1 MAKKRKINP
10 DLSYNVIPDFNTDWM
25 DDPTNQHKRFSG
37 ESVQNFVKGELQ
49 KSYGYSRVA
58 SGYLQYFRSVEDAD
72 AYDQGDTSKLLHQ
85 DSLAGTNVEFRF
97 MKQYEGNVYI
107 NGNNAYMFPL
117 FVRSMDVNT
126 DGSETP
132 HDVNINLAIQVSLN
146 GTTTTTELGMFPA
159 NDDFEVN
166 VTPYVADGASFVF
179 VASNETGDRRTSSRY
194 SVVRA
199 NLGLG
204 VQNNTWWATAY
215 RKGDGTWNVPL
226 TLDVNVPCEL
236 RAKIRKGG
244 VEYVT
249 KTVASSEFS
258 TNYALMMG
266 HPLDFGGV
274 SGVYELHLELV
285 PTDESLVGL
294 ETPELDFNIFCVAAA
309 EANVFFLTNHVAEV
323 LQNYANNK
331 VLEYAVFAGSGNHT
345 ITFEAEVEGTA
356 VTAPTTVAVV
366 NGQVG
371 TYYLN
376 LELERLDNADFT
388 TAITAHIDD
397 GADVLDEDFTTS
409 NSLGYAATPGA
420 TVLVKANGRS
430 NSESGREGL
439 VNIVTGETITPTWGN
454 MTWSSV
460 DGYVLRG
467 LADRSGAIVAQSVL
481 RLLSGET
488 MEIPITPLAMRA
500 SEGRTLEIMFQPR
513 NVRNYDTPIIQCLD
527 AMAPLSAGETDE
539 NSGETDENGGG
550 SFVGLKVT
558 GDRITLLTTNRQN
571 VDTQTVKYDCDEP
584 IHLAIV
590 VNPVYSEAGSAFAA
604 CMVFING
611 QRQRIF
617 AYDRDLNV
625 SSHLFIG
632 SADADVDTFDIRTYD
647 KALTHGEIE
656 TNCVNWQKSL
666 YDKAYMKNLFNIR
679 ENGKVDIN
687 KVRAICNTF
696 IFKSSDGLGR
706 IPALGMSKGDKIHG
720 TLKTYWRDTPAWN
733 IEKEL
738 DEEGQGTTSMEY
750 FRWNWK
756 GEFDEPVAFDGGAH
770 ASITKICGKKNF
782 ASSMQSHKMGEC
794 ETYDWLAR
802 ETGAVERDAAR
813 QAIWQYPFVGFA
825 EDGQGNLTFIGLYT
839 IGPDKGDKN
848 TFGFGSNTVAMEGLD
863 NEPLST
869 NFRVPWNDSTV
880 SPDQK
885 NEKYYVCGEKAW
897 EDSRKN
903 ANGVSSRWK
912 PAYNITYECSQ
923 LIKPWKG
930 ATIGQTS
937 YPATLEGLQNYG
949 AAIGDI
955 DTSTEEGMRQYQ
967 EAIKFEYWLSGT
979 YELYY
984 FNPATSGYMQ
994 SYTTA
999 AIDLATQLCG
1009 KEYQVG
1015 TQEEGGVTVPVY
1027 LTTALLTAATDDDAR
1042 NVLFK
1047 KARVNKFRKEASA
1060 HWDIINSI
1068 YHLAKVE
1075 FDGATDNKTKNTYPY
1090 LLDYTDG
1097 SLRWR
1102 WRQDDMDTVGPIEN
1116 QGKDKKPYCVEFED
1130 DYSDYGQAVRDV
1142 WNGRTNQFWHLLKE
1156 AFAEEYA
1163 DFMRTRFIPAMHYG
1177 SGTDV
1182 MARIKA
1188 FFSHFYYDRA
1198 QEYFGAALYNADGIY
1213 SYDQA
1218 YLYEGSYAHKGIAL
1232 EQALGDHYSAEKQWF
1247 RMRTIYMMSK
1257 YCADL
1262 FSGGNQTDVFTNRPA
1277 AGTNQYT
1284 ITPAIYM
1291 YPVVQNGEQAI
1302 QGPRIWPGSNVTSW
1316 TTDPITTAGDQAFRI
1331 NGMSYLRDI
1340 GNLYANTLDGP
1351 VSVNGSM
1358 LQTLL
1363 LGNHEDAQAVK
1374 STITAVEIGNAT
1386 SLRVL
1391 DLGNLTTLAGSPDLS
1406 SCVNLRT
1413 LYANGSSVAMVTL
1426 SDGGPLQTL
1435 VLGGSITSLQL
1446 LGKQMLETLTIG
1458 STDRITQVEMQNC
1471 NAYTVSRVMSILA
1484 GIPVSRLTSVKLAF
1498 GTLASP
1504 SVVNN
1509 TDIATLIAIG
1519 AADIDVKQFSG
1530 YITKS
1535 SGSISGST
1543 YAALEAMNITY
1554 VGDVD
1559 PEVVVGSDDVVITA
1573 GECTVFSGE
1582 SATFKAQVSPPSAG
1596 TARFRLY
1603 NGNTP
1608 ITEDGQGKATYN
1620 GVTLDCATGAMTT
1633 TVTATRFA
1641 VGVTAFVG
1649 SGASEVEST
1658 KVTVNVDKTV
1668 VIGGITISGTKS
1680 YSATG
1685 DNTLL
1690 LTPTNSDYTVGPST
1704 IEIALTQ
1711 GESDASSD
1719 EFLRVTQTS
1728 LAGMELKAAVLGI
1741 PSSTREYGLTV
1752 RVTDVKGN
1760 VYTDSATLTVQSIPV
1775 TGFDI
1780 SGADT
1785 IREAGSEAYTIGN
1798 LQPSGYNRGIASVQ
1812 VTANSALVSVSNV
1825 TTGGFT
1831 LSVAEMPAET
1841 TDVTVTVTATLTG
1854 GGNVTKTKTVQLKV
1868 GGGGGGD
1875 VIVIDESV
1883 ADPATRVS
1891 GDVNGTT
1898 IQAIRDGSHRYLGKY
1913 VDDGNGGGKMLL
1925 CQLSDTDS
1933 TKFYDGTTAA
1943 SLDGSMGDVWMKHP
1957 DVYIKATK
1965 EGDEV
1970 SLDISTSDNG
1980 GRLFPENDL
1989 IGVYE
1994 ANYANSKLR
2003 SISGVQSTGNVSQAN
2018 FHSYAAAR
2026 GAGFSLVKPQHQNL
2040 MAVLFYAMY
2049 GHTNCQAI
2057 CGAGTNANNKATGQT
2072 NSLGMTDTTTANGNS
2087 MSINFWGLENW
2098 WGNKYEWMDGV
2109 VINNGVWTI
2118 TEDDGTTRTITA
2130 PTNSAWVYAKK
2141 FIWGDGIDV
2150 VPLASETG
2158 GSDSQG
2164 YCDGYYGTTD
2174 SSRVA
2179 QRSAYN
2185 AYTYGGVAYV
2195 DASYDSSYA
2204 YASYGS
2210 RLAFHGQIE
2219 VTTDVQ
2225 AFIAATQKS

>member
-72 AYDQGDTSKLLHQ
+72 AYDQGDTTKLLHQ

-204 VQNNTWWATAY
+204 VQNSTWWATAY

-439 VNIVTGETITPTWGN
+439 VNIVTGGTITPIWSN

-460 DGYVLRG
+460 DGWLRR
-467 LADRSGAIVAQSVL
+467 LMTDRAGASVEVGVM
-481 RLLSGET
+481 RTLSGESV
-488 MEIPITPLAMRA
+488 EIPITPLAMRA
-500 SEGRTLEIMFQPR
+500 SEGRTLEIMIQPR

-527 AMAPLSAGETDE
+527 AVTIGEGAEAVT
-539 NSGETDENGGG
+539 

-590 VNPVYSEAGSAFAA
+590 VNPAYSEAGRQFSA

-617 AYDRDLNV
+617 AYDKDLNV
-625 SSHLFIG
+625 SGSLLIG
-632 SADADVDTFDIRTYD
+632 CADADVDTFDIRTYD

-687 KVRAICNTF
+687 KVRALCNVF
-696 IFKSSDGLGR
+696 VFKSDDGQGR
-706 IPALGMSKGDKIHG
+706 IPTLGMSKDDKIHG
-720 TLKTYWRDTPAWN
+720 VLKTFWRDTPAWN
-733 IEKEL
+733 DEKEL
-738 DEEGQGTTSMEY
+738 DLQGQGTTSMEY

-756 GEFDEPVAFDGGAH
+756 GSLDTAWAFDGGTH
-770 ASITKICGKKNF
+770 TPIKKICAKKNF
-782 ASSMQSHKMGEC
+782 ASSMQSHKMGGC
-794 ETYDWLAR
+794 EAYDYLAR
-802 ETGAVERDAAR
+802 MTGAVEQNAAR
-813 QAIWQYPFVGFA
+813 QAIWQYPFVGFV
-825 EDGQGNLTFIGLYT
+825 EKIVNGQSVYEFIGLYT
-839 IGPDKGDKN
+839 IGPDKGDKD
-848 TFGFGSNTVAMEGLD
+848 TFGFSSKTVAMEGLD

-880 SPDQK
+880 APDQK

-897 EDSRKN
+897 EDSMKN
-903 ANGVSSRWK
+903 AAGVASRWK
-912 PAYNITYECSQ
+912 PAYNLVYECSQ

-930 ATIGQTS
+930 AIIGQTS

-1027 LTTALLTAATDDDAR
+1027 LTTSLLAAATDDDAR

-1047 KARVNKFRKEASA
+1047 KARLSKFRKEAGD
-1060 HWDIINSI
+1060 HWDLTNAFF
-1068 YHLAKVE
+1068 HLAWVE
-1075 FDGATDNKTKNTYPY
+1075 FNAATDNLAKNTYPY
-1090 LLDYTDG
+1090 LMDAD
-1097 SLRWR
+1097 SQSSRVR
-1102 WRQDDMDTVGPIEN
+1102 WRQDDVDTVGPIEN
-1116 QGKDKKPYCVEFED
+1116 QGKDKKPYCVELED

-1142 WNGRTNQFWHLLKE
+1142 WNGRTSQMWFTLRD
-1156 AFAEEYA
+1156 AFPTEYA
-1163 DFMRTRFIPAMHYG
+1163 NFVRTQFIPAMHYG

-1182 MARIKA
+1182 MTRIKA

-1426 SDGGPLQTL
+1426 SDGGPLTTL
-1435 VLGGSITSLQL
+1435 VLGSNITSLQL

-1519 AADIDVKQFSG
+1519 AAEIDVKQLSG

-1668 VIGGITISGTKS
+1668 IIGGITISGTKS

-1690 LTPTNSDYTVGPST
+1690 LTPTNSDYTVGPAT

-1711 GESDASSD
+1711 GGSDASSD

-1728 LAGMELKAAVLGI
+1728 LAGMELKTAVLGI
-1741 PSSTREYGLTV
+1741 PSSTREYALTV

-1760 VYTDSATLTVQSIPV
+1760 VYTDSATLTVQSIPISSFELSGDASISD
-1775 TGFDI
+1775 TGNYAYAI
-1780 SGADT
+1780 
-1785 IREAGSEAYTIGN
+1785 GSILPAN
-1798 LQPSGYNRGIASVQ
+1798 YNRGIASL
-1812 VTANSALVSVSNV
+1812 SASVSSPTSGAASVSVNG
-1825 TTGGFT
+1825 TTGVT
-1831 LSVAEMPAET
+1831 LAVSEMPSATET
-1841 TDVTVTVTATLTG
+1841 ITLTVIATLVG
-1854 GGNVTKTKTVQLKV
+1854 GGNVQATKSVELRI
-1868 GGGGGGD
+1868 GGGG
-1875 VIVIDESV
+1875 
-1883 ADPATRVS
+1883 AD
-1891 GDVNGTT
+1891 
-1898 IQAIRDGSHRYLGKY
+1898 Y
-1913 VDDGNGGGKMLL
+1913 VDLGLPSGLKWATMNLGANAPEEAGLYFSWGNVEGHAAGSGYNFNSSTYNSTPGGGISG
-1925 CQLSDTDS
+1925 LSQHDSFGQAYDAAHAILGGSWRMPTDAEFKELYDNTDS
-1933 TKFYDGTTAA
+1933 EWTTLNGVAGRKFMKKSDHSVFIFFPAAGFYDGTTLKY
-1943 SLDGSMGDVWMKHP
+1943 SGS
-1957 DVYIKATK
+1957 
-1965 EGDEV
+1965 
-1970 SLDISTSDNG
+1970 
-1980 GRLFPENDL
+1980 
-1989 IGVYE
+1989 
-1994 ANYANSKLR
+1994 
-2003 SISGVQSTGNVSQAN
+2003 
-2018 FHSYAAAR
+2018 
-2026 GAGFSLVKPQHQNL
+2026 
-2040 MAVLFYAMY
+2040 
-2049 GHTNCQAI
+2049 
-2057 CGAGTNANNKATGQT
+2057 
-2072 NSLGMTDTTTANGNS
+2072 
-2087 MSINFWGLENW
+2087 
-2098 WGNKYEWMDGV
+2098 
-2109 VINNGVWTI
+2109 
-2118 TEDDGTTRTITA
+2118 
-2130 PTNSAWVYAKK
+2130 
-2141 FIWGDGIDV
+2141 
-2150 VPLASETG
+2150 
-2158 GSDSQG
+2158 
-2164 YCDGYYGTTD
+2164 DGYYW
-2174 SSRVA
+2174 SS
-2179 QRSAYN
+2179 SWSSSF
-2185 AYTYGGVAYV
+2185 YGYGLYFISGYV
-2195 DASYDSSYA
+2195 DPQYYNDRYFGFSVRA
-2204 YASYGS
+2204 
-2210 RLAFHGQIE
+2210 
-2219 VTTDVQ
+2219 VQ
-2225 AFIAATQKS
+2225 

>member
-1 MAKKRKINP
+1 MVKKRKINP

-117 FVRSMDVNT
+117 FVRSMDVNA

-132 HDVNINLAIQVSLN
+132 HDVNINMAIQVSLN

-226 TLDVNVPCEL
+226 VLDVNVPCEL

-345 ITFEAEVEGTA
+345 ITFEAEVEGSA

-366 NGQVG
+366 NGQVDI
-371 TYYLN
+371 YYLN
-376 LELERLDNADFT
+376 MELERLDNADFT
-388 TAITAHIDD
+388 THITAHIDD

-430 NSESGREGL
+430 NSEAGRENL
-439 VNIVTGETITPTWGN
+439 VNIVTGQNITPTWGN

-460 DGYVLRG
+460 DGWLRR
-467 LADRSGAIVAQSVL
+467 LMTDRAGANVEVGVM
-481 RLLSGET
+481 RMLSGESV
-488 MEIPITPLAMRA
+488 EIPITPLAMR
-500 SEGRTLEIMFQPR
+500 STEGRTLEIMVQPR

-527 AMAPLSAGETDE
+527 ELTIGEGAEAVT
-539 NSGETDENGGG
+539 

-558 GDRITLLTTNRQN
+558 SDRITLLTTNRQN
-571 VDTQTVKYDCDEP
+571 IDTQTVKYDCDEP

-590 VNPVYSEAGSAFAA
+590 VNPAYNEAGRQFNA

-617 AYDRDLNV
+617 AYDRDINV

-632 SADADVDTFDIRTYD
+632 CADADVDWFDIRTYD

-656 TNCVNWQKSL
+656 TNAVNWQKSL
-666 YDKAYMKNLFNIR
+666 HDKAYLKNLFNIR
-679 ENGKVDIN
+679 ENGKVDFN

-696 IFKSSDGLGR
+696 VFKSSDGLGR

-756 GEFDEPVAFDGGAH
+756 GEFDEPVAFDGGTH

-802 ETGAVERDAAR
+802 ETGAVEREAAR

-897 EDSRKN
+897 EDSCKN

-912 PAYNITYECSQ
+912 PAYNIAYECSQ

-930 ATIGQTS
+930 ATIDQTV

-984 FNPATSGYMQ
+984 FNPATKGYMQ
-994 SYTTA
+994 SYTTE

-1015 TQEEGGVTVPVY
+1015 TKEEGGVTVPVY

-1047 KARVNKFRKEASA
+1047 KARLSKFRKEASA
-1060 HWDIINSI
+1060 HWDITNSI
-1068 YHLAKVE
+1068 CHLAKVE
-1075 FDGATDNKTKNTYPY
+1075 FDAATDNKTKNTYPY

-1142 WNGRTNQFWHLLKE
+1142 WNGRTNQFWHVLKE

-1182 MARIKA
+1182 MTRIKA

-1363 LGNHEDAQAVK
+1363 LGNHENAQAVK

-1391 DLGNLTTLAGSPDLS
+1391 DLGNLSTLAGSPDLS

-1426 SDGGPLQTL
+1426 SDGGPLTTL
-1435 VLGGSITSLQL
+1435 VLGSNITSLQL

-1519 AADIDVKQFSG
+1519 AAEIDVKQFSG

-1690 LTPTNSDYTVGPST
+1690 LTPTNADYTVGPAT

-1711 GESDASSD
+1711 EGSDASSD

-1741 PSSTREYGLTV
+1741 PSSTREYALTV

-1812 VTANSALVSVSNV
+1812 VTVNSALVSVSNV

-1868 GGGGGGD
+1868 GGGGGGGET
-1875 VIVIDESV
+1875 VMTINQGIT
-1883 ADPATRVS
+1883 DPATMI
-1891 GDVNGTT
+1891 T
-1898 IQAIRDGSHRYLGKY
+1898 RDAKATDFATWLRENTHRYLGKKTAK
-1913 VDDGNGGGKMLL
+1913 GQMTI
-1925 CQLSDTDS
+1925 CQLKDDDS
-1933 TKFYDGTTAA
+1933 TKYADGSAATLDGTE
-1943 SLDGSMGDVWMKHP
+1943 GDVFLRLPEFYYKCTSSETDKWTIALAWGSKP
-1957 DVYIKATK
+1957 DNTYKTWN
-1965 EGDEV
+1965 D
-1970 SLDISTSDNG
+1970 
-1980 GRLFPENDL
+1980 GRLL
-1989 IGVYE
+1989 GAYE
-1994 ANYANSKLR
+1994 AYMTNNKLYSR
-2003 SISGVQSTGNVSQAN
+2003 SGVQSTGNVLQAN
-2018 FHSYAAAR
+2018 FKTYARAR
-2026 GAGFSLVKPQHQNL
+2026 GTGYSLVTWEWHCI
-2040 MAVLFYAMY
+2040 MAVLYYALY
-2049 GHTNCQAI
+2049 GHTNCQNQI
-2057 CGAGTNANNKATGQT
+2057 GKGTSSSEKATGQT
-2072 NSLGMTDTTTANGNS
+2072 NSLGMEDTVAGGNGET
-2087 MSINFWGLENW
+2087 MSINFLGAENW
-2098 WGNKYEWMDGV
+2098 WGNKYEFIDNADV
-2109 VINNGVWTI
+2109 QDHVWTI
-2118 TEDDGTTRTITA
+2118 TDIENGNTTRVAGTGASSNNWI
-2130 PTNSAWVYAKK
+2130 SKMIFGE
-2141 FIWGDGIDV
+2141 FIDLISISTTVSG
-2150 VPLASETG
+2150 SESTG
-2158 GSDSQG
+2158 F
-2164 YCDGYYGTTD
+2164 CDYYYQNTDYRLVLRSCYYGD
-2174 SSRVA
+2174 WR
-2179 QRSAYN
+2179 
-2185 AYTYGGVAYV
+2185 GGVAFV
-2195 DASYDSSYA
+2195 NANISSSTKETYI
-2204 YASYGS
+2204 GS
-2210 RLAFHGQIE
+2210 RLAFSGVIVETSDVATFKAIQ
-2219 VTTDVQ
+2219 VTN
-2225 AFIAATQKS
+2225 

>member
-117 FVRSMDVNT
+117 FVRSMDVNA

-226 TLDVNVPCEL
+226 VLDVNVPCEL

-249 KTVASSEFS
+249 KTVANSEFS

-439 VNIVTGETITPTWGN
+439 VNIVTGGTITPIWSN

-460 DGYVLRG
+460 DGWLRR
-467 LADRSGAIVAQSVL
+467 LMTDRAGASVEVGVM
-481 RLLSGET
+481 RTLSGESV
-488 MEIPITPLAMRA
+488 EIPITPLAMRA
-500 SEGRTLEIMFQPR
+500 SEGRTLEIMIQPR

-527 AMAPLSAGETDE
+527 TVTIGEGAEAVT
-539 NSGETDENGGG
+539 

-590 VNPVYSEAGSAFAA
+590 VNPAYNEAGRQFNA

-617 AYDRDLNV
+617 AYDRDINV

-632 SADADVDTFDIRTYD
+632 CADADVDWFDIRTYD

-656 TNCVNWQKSL
+656 TNAVNWQKSL

-687 KVRAICNTF
+687 KVRALCNVF
-696 IFKSSDGLGR
+696 VFKSDDGQGR

-720 TLKTYWRDTPAWN
+720 ILKTYWRDTPAWN
-733 IEKEL
+733 IEVEI

-756 GEFDEPVAFDGGAH
+756 GEFAVLVAFDGGTH
-770 ASITKICGKKNF
+770 TSIKKICGKKNF
-782 ASSMQSHKMGEC
+782 ASSMQSHKMGGC
-794 ETYDWLAR
+794 EAYDYLAR
-802 ETGAVERDAAR
+802 MTGAVEQNAAR
-813 QAIWQYPFVGFA
+813 QAIWQYPFVGFV
-825 EDGQGNLTFIGLYT
+825 EKIVNGQSVYEFIGLYT
-839 IGPDKGDKN
+839 IGPDKGDKD
-848 TFGFGSNTVAMEGLD
+848 TFGFSSKTVAMEGLD

-880 SPDQK
+880 APDQK

-897 EDSRKN
+897 EDSMKN
-903 ANGVSSRWK
+903 AAGVASRWK
-912 PAYNITYECSQ
+912 PAYNLVYECSQ

-979 YELYY
+979 YALYY

-1047 KARVNKFRKEASA
+1047 KARLSKFRKEAGA
-1060 HWDIINSI
+1060 HWDLTNAFF
-1068 YHLAKVE
+1068 HLAWVE
-1075 FDGATDNKTKNTYPY
+1075 FNAATDNLAKNTYPY
-1090 LLDYTDG
+1090 LMDADSQSSRL
-1097 SLRWR
+1097 R
-1102 WRQDDMDTVGPIEN
+1102 WRQDDVDTVGPIDN
-1116 QGKDKKPYCVEFED
+1116 QGKDKKPYCVELED
-1130 DYSDYGQAVRDV
+1130 DYSSYGQAQRDV
-1142 WNGRTNQFWHLLKE
+1142 WNGRTSQMWFTLRD
-1156 AFAEEYA
+1156 AFPTEYA
-1163 DFMRTRFIPAMHYG
+1163 NFVRTQFIPAMHYG

-1182 MARIKA
+1182 MTRIKA
-1188 FFSHFYYDRA
+1188 FFRHFYYDRA

-1247 RMRTIYMMSK
+1247 RTRTIYMMSK

-1426 SDGGPLQTL
+1426 SDGGPLTTL
-1435 VLGGSITSLQL
+1435 VLGSNITSLQL

-1519 AADIDVKQFSG
+1519 AAEIDVKQFSG

-1554 VGDVD
+1554 VGDIT
-1559 PEVVVGSDDVVITA
+1559 PEVYISSQDVVITGNA
-1573 GECTVFSGE
+1573 CTVYSGDG
-1582 SATFKAQVSPPSAG
+1582 ATFMATAVPSTIG
-1596 TARFRLY
+1596 TPRFRLY
-1603 NGNTP
+1603 NGD
-1608 ITEDGQGKATYN
+1608 TEIEEVGGVATYN
-1620 GVTLDCATGAMTT
+1620 GVTLNCDTGVMTT
-1633 TVTATRFA
+1633 TA
-1641 VGVTAFVG
+1641 VNTAFTVKVSAYVG
-1649 SGASEVEST
+1649 LVESQ
-1658 KVTVNVDKTV
+1658 KVTVTVDKTV
-1668 VIGGITISGTKS
+1668 VMGGFTVSGTKS
-1680 YSATG
+1680 YTATG
-1685 DNTLL
+1685 NNTLQIV
-1690 LTPTNSDYTVGPST
+1690 PTNADYTV
-1704 IEIALTQ
+1704 AV
-1711 GESDASSD
+1711 ESIVVDVTYGGDSAATD
-1719 EFLRVTQTS
+1719 EYLRVTVDSVADLQ
-1728 LAGMELKAAVLGI
+1728 LKAAVLGI
-1741 PSSTREYGLTV
+1741 PTANREYAVEITI
-1752 RVTDVKGN
+1752 TDVKGN
-1760 VYTDSATLTVQSIPV
+1760 VYTKSETLTVQSIPISSFELSGDASITA
-1775 TGFDI
+1775 TGDYTYSI
-1780 SGADT
+1780 SSILPA
-1785 IREAGSEAYTIGN
+1785 N
-1798 LQPSGYNRGIASVQ
+1798 YNRGIASLAAQ
-1812 VTANSALVSVSNV
+1812 VSAPTSGAASVSVNGTSGV
-1825 TTGGFT
+1825 T
-1831 LSVAEMPAET
+1831 LAVSEMPIATES
-1841 TDVTVTVTATLTG
+1841 VTLTVTATLVG
-1854 GGNVTKTKTVQLKV
+1854 GGNVVSTKSIELKV

-1875 VIVIDESV
+1875 FVDLGLPSGVLWAKGNIVKNGSTYSVGGETDYGCYFSWGNVEGHNEGEGYKFDQTTYDRTPGNQVSADIASNDSTHDAALATLGGSCRMPTKTEFQELYDNTDTEWTTID
-1883 ADPATRVS
+1883 
-1891 GDVNGTT
+1891 GVNG
-1898 IQAIRDGSHRYLGKY
+1898 RKFM
-1913 VDDGNGGGKMLL
+1913 KK
-1925 CQLSDTDS
+1925 SDHS
-1933 TKFYDGTTAA
+1933 
-1943 SLDGSMGDVWMKHP
+1943 
-1957 DVYIKATK
+1957 VYIFFPAAGSYNGTSLNDRGYI
-1965 EGDEV
+1965 GDYWSASFYNS
-1970 SLDISTSDNG
+1970 SLAHNLYFYSS
-1980 GRLFPENDL
+1980 L
-1989 IGVYE
+1989 VYTQ
-1994 ANYANSKLR
+1994 
-2003 SISGVQSTGNVSQAN
+2003 SGNHR
-2018 FHSYAAAR
+2018 FY
-2026 GAGFSLVKPQHQNL
+2026 GFSVR
-2040 MAVLFYAMY
+2040 AV
-2049 GHTNCQAI
+2049 Q
-2057 CGAGTNANNKATGQT
+2057 
-2072 NSLGMTDTTTANGNS
+2072 
-2087 MSINFWGLENW
+2087 
-2098 WGNKYEWMDGV
+2098 
-2109 VINNGVWTI
+2109 
-2118 TEDDGTTRTITA
+2118 
-2130 PTNSAWVYAKK
+2130 
-2141 FIWGDGIDV
+2141 
-2150 VPLASETG
+2150 
-2158 GSDSQG
+2158 
-2164 YCDGYYGTTD
+2164 
-2174 SSRVA
+2174 
-2179 QRSAYN
+2179 
-2185 AYTYGGVAYV
+2185 
-2195 DASYDSSYA
+2195 
-2204 YASYGS
+2204 
-2210 RLAFHGQIE
+2210 
-2219 VTTDVQ
+2219 
-2225 AFIAATQKS
+2225 

>member
-1 MAKKRKINP
+1 
-10 DLSYNVIPDFNTDWM
+10 
-25 DDPTNQHKRFSG
+25 
-37 ESVQNFVKGELQ
+37 
-49 KSYGYSRVA
+49 
-58 SGYLQYFRSVEDAD
+58 
-72 AYDQGDTSKLLHQ
+72 
-85 DSLAGTNVEFRF
+85 
-97 MKQYEGNVYI
+97 
-107 NGNNAYMFPL
+107 
-117 FVRSMDVNT
+117 
-126 DGSETP
+126 
-132 HDVNINLAIQVSLN
+132 
-146 GTTTTTELGMFPA
+146 
-159 NDDFEVN
+159 
-166 VTPYVADGASFVF
+166 
-179 VASNETGDRRTSSRY
+179 
-194 SVVRA
+194 
-199 NLGLG
+199 
-204 VQNNTWWATAY
+204 
-215 RKGDGTWNVPL
+215 
-226 TLDVNVPCEL
+226 
-236 RAKIRKGG
+236 
-244 VEYVT
+244 
-249 KTVASSEFS
+249 
-258 TNYALMMG
+258 
-266 HPLDFGGV
+266 
-274 SGVYELHLELV
+274 
-285 PTDESLVGL
+285 
-294 ETPELDFNIFCVAAA
+294 
-309 EANVFFLTNHVAEV
+309 
-323 LQNYANNK
+323 
-331 VLEYAVFAGSGNHT
+331 
-345 ITFEAEVEGTA
+345 
-356 VTAPTTVAVV
+356 
-366 NGQVG
+366 
-371 TYYLN
+371 
-376 LELERLDNADFT
+376 
-388 TAITAHIDD
+388 
-397 GADVLDEDFTTS
+397 
-409 NSLGYAATPGA
+409 
-420 TVLVKANGRS
+420 
-430 NSESGREGL
+430 
-439 VNIVTGETITPTWGN
+439 
-454 MTWSSV
+454 
-460 DGYVLRG
+460 
-467 LADRSGAIVAQSVL
+467 
-481 RLLSGET
+481 
-488 MEIPITPLAMRA
+488 
-500 SEGRTLEIMFQPR
+500 
-513 NVRNYDTPIIQCLD
+513 
-527 AMAPLSAGETDE
+527 
-539 NSGETDENGGG
+539 
-550 SFVGLKVT
+550 
-558 GDRITLLTTNRQN
+558 
-571 VDTQTVKYDCDEP
+571 
-584 IHLAIV
+584 
-590 VNPVYSEAGSAFAA
+590 
-604 CMVFING
+604 
-611 QRQRIF
+611 
-617 AYDRDLNV
+617 
-625 SSHLFIG
+625 
-632 SADADVDTFDIRTYD
+632 
-647 KALTHGEIE
+647 
-656 TNCVNWQKSL
+656 
-666 YDKAYMKNLFNIR
+666 
-679 ENGKVDIN
+679 
-687 KVRAICNTF
+687 
-696 IFKSSDGLGR
+696 
-706 IPALGMSKGDKIHG
+706 
-720 TLKTYWRDTPAWN
+720 
-733 IEKEL
+733 
-738 DEEGQGTTSMEY
+738 
-750 FRWNWK
+750 
-756 GEFDEPVAFDGGAH
+756 
-770 ASITKICGKKNF
+770 
-782 ASSMQSHKMGEC
+782 MQSHKMGGC
-794 ETYDWLAR
+794 EAYDYLAR
-802 ETGAVERDAAR
+802 MTGAVEQNAAR
-813 QAIWQYPFVGFA
+813 QAIWQYPFVGFV
-825 EDGQGNLTFIGLYT
+825 EKIVNGQSVYEFIGLYT
-839 IGPDKGDKN
+839 IGPDKGDKD
-848 TFGFGSNTVAMEGLD
+848 TFGFSSKTVAMEGLD

-869 NFRVPWNDSTV
+869 NFRMPWNDSTV
-880 SPDQK
+880 QPDQK
-885 NEKYYVCGEKAW
+885 NEKYYVGGEKAW
-897 EDSRKN
+897 EDSMKN
-903 ANGVSSRWK
+903 AAGVASRWK
-912 PAYNITYECSQ
+912 PAYNLVYECSQ

-1027 LTTALLTAATDDDAR
+1027 LTTALLTAATDDDER

-1047 KARVNKFRKEASA
+1047 KARLSKFRKEAGA
-1060 HWDIINSI
+1060 HWDLTNAFF
-1068 YHLAKVE
+1068 HLAWVE
-1075 FDGATDNKTKNTYPY
+1075 FNAATDNLAKNTYPY
-1090 LLDYTDG
+1090 LMDAD
-1097 SLRWR
+1097 SQSSRVR
-1102 WRQDDMDTVGPIEN
+1102 WRQDDVDTVGPIEN
-1116 QGKDKKPYCVEFED
+1116 QGKDKKPYCVELED

-1142 WNGRTNQFWHLLKE
+1142 WNGRTSQMWFTLRD
-1156 AFAEEYA
+1156 AYPTEYA
-1163 DFMRTRFIPAMHYG
+1163 NFVRTQFIPAMHYG

-1188 FFSHFYYDRA
+1188 FFNHFYYDRA

-1363 LGNHEDAQAVK
+1363 LGNHENAQAVK

-1391 DLGNLTTLAGSPDLS
+1391 DLGNLATLAGSPDLS

-1426 SDGGPLQTL
+1426 SDGGPLTTL
-1435 VLGGSITSLQL
+1435 VLGSNITSLQL

-1519 AADIDVKQFSG
+1519 AAEIDVKQFSG

-1690 LTPTNSDYTVGPST
+1690 LTPTNSDYTVGPAT

-1711 GESDASSD
+1711 GGSDASSD

-1741 PSSTREYGLTV
+1741 PSSTREYALTV

-1760 VYTDSATLTVQSIPV
+1760 VYTDFATLTVQSIPV

-1780 SGADT
+1780 SGAYT

-1841 TDVTVTVTATLTG
+1841 TDVTVTVTATLVG
-1854 GGNVTKTKTVQLKV
+1854 GGNVTKTNTVQLKV
-1868 GGGGGGD
+1868 GGGGGGGETVMTINQGITD
-1875 VIVIDESV
+1875 
-1883 ADPATRVS
+1883 AATMI
-1891 GDVNGTT
+1891 T
-1898 IQAIRDGSHRYLGKY
+1898 RDANATDFATWLRENTHRYLGKKSA
-1913 VDDGNGGGKMLL
+1913 DGQMTI
-1925 CQLSDTDS
+1925 CQLKDDDS
-1933 TKFYDGTTAA
+1933 TKYADGSAAALDGTE
-1943 SLDGSMGDVWMKHP
+1943 GDVFVRLPEFYYKCTSSETDKWTIALAWGSKP
-1957 DVYIKATK
+1957 DNTYKTW
-1965 EGDEV
+1965 
-1970 SLDISTSDNG
+1970 NN
-1980 GRLFPENDL
+1980 GRLL
-1989 IGVYE
+1989 GAYE
-1994 ANYANSKLR
+1994 AYMTNNKLYSR
-2003 SISGVQSTGNVSQAN
+2003 SGVQSAN
-2018 FHSYAAAR
+2018 NINRNNFKTYARAR
-2026 GAGFSLVKPQHQNL
+2026 GTGYSLVTWEWHCI
-2040 MAVLFYAMY
+2040 MAVLYYALY
-2049 GHTNCQAI
+2049 GHTNCQNQI
-2057 CGAGTNANNKATGQT
+2057 GKGTSSYEKATGQT
-2072 NSLGMTDTTTANGNS
+2072 NSLGMEDTVANGNGET
-2087 MSINFWGLENW
+2087 MSINFLGAENW
-2098 WGNKYEWMDGV
+2098 WGNKYEFIDNADV
-2109 VINNGVWTI
+2109 QDYVWTI
-2118 TEDDGTTRTITA
+2118 TDIENGNTTRNAGTA
-2130 PTNSAWVYAKK
+2130 SNTSSQWISKMIFGEFIDLIPTAVA
-2141 FIWGDGIDV
+2141 G
-2150 VPLASETG
+2150 SETTG
-2158 GSDSQG
+2158 FCDKY
-2164 YCDGYYGTTD
+2164 YCSSG
-2174 SSRVA
+2174 SRVVL
-2179 QRSAYN
+2179 RSYN
-2185 AYTYGGVAYV
+2185 NANANGGVAYV
-2195 DASYDSSYA
+2195 NANNDSSNTNTN
-2204 YASYGS
+2204 YGS
-2210 RLAFHGQIE
+2210 RLANRKLKTQSQSMIK
-2219 VTTDVQ
+2219 
-2225 AFIAATQKS
+2225 IAGTKVGTCTVNLSAACRASLHHLQY

>member
-1 MAKKRKINP
+1 MAKNKRKINP
-10 DLSYNVIPDFNTDWM
+10 DLSYNDIPDFNTDWM
-25 DDPTNQHKRFSG
+25 DDPTNQHKRFAG
-37 ESVQNFVKGELQ
+37 ESVQKFVKGELKQ
-49 KSYGYSRVA
+49 SYGYSRVA
-58 SGYLQYFRSVEDAD
+58 SGYFQFFRSVEDAD

-97 MKQYEGNVYI
+97 MNQYEGNVYI
-107 NGNNAYMFPL
+107 NGNNPFPFPL

-132 HDVNINLAIQVSLN
+132 HDVNINLAIQVNLN
-146 GTTTTTELGMFPA
+146 GSTTTTDLGMFPA
-159 NDDFEVN
+159 NANFEVN

-215 RKGDGTWNVPL
+215 RKGDGTWNIPL

-236 RAKIRKGG
+236 RATIRKDG
-244 VEYVT
+244 VNYVT
-249 KTVASSEFS
+249 KTVPSSEFS
-258 TNYALMMG
+258 TNYNLTMG

-274 SGVYELHLELV
+274 SGVFELHLELV
-285 PTDESLVGL
+285 PTDESLIGM

-388 TAITAHIDD
+388 TAVTAHIDD

-430 NSESGREGL
+430 NSEAGREGL

-460 DGYVLRG
+460 DGYVLRT
-467 LADRSGAIVAQSVL
+467 LTDRNGASVAQTVM

-488 MEIPITPLAMRA
+488 LNIPITPLAMRA
-500 SEGRTLEIMFQPR
+500 SEGRTLEIMFHPR
-513 NVRNYDTPIIQCLD
+513 NVRDYDTPLIQCLD
-527 AMAPLSAGETDE
+527 AVTIGEGAEAVT
-539 NSGETDENGGG
+539 

-590 VNPVYSEAGSAFAA
+590 VNPAYSEAGRQFSA

-617 AYDRDLNV
+617 AYDKDLNV
-625 SSHLFIG
+625 SGSLLIG
-632 SADADVDTFDIRTYD
+632 CADADVDIFDIRTYD

-656 TNCVNWQKSL
+656 TNAVNWQKSL
-666 YDKAYMKNLFNIR
+666 HDKAYLKNLFNIR
-679 ENGKVDIN
+679 ENGKVDFN
-687 KVRAICNTF
+687 KVRALCNVF
-696 IFKSSDGLGR
+696 VFRSEDGQGR
-706 IPALGMSKGDKIHG
+706 IPTLGMSKDDKIHG
-720 TLKTYWRDTPAWN
+720 VLKTFWRDTPAWN
-733 IEKEL
+733 DEKEL
-738 DEEGQGTTSMEY
+738 DLQGQGTTSMEY

-756 GEFDEPVAFDGGAH
+756 GSLDTAWAFDGGTH
-770 ASITKICGKKNF
+770 TPIKKICAKKNF
-782 ASSMQSHKMGEC
+782 ASSMQSHKMGGC
-794 ETYDWLAR
+794 EAYDYLAR
-802 ETGAVERDAAR
+802 MTGAVEQNAAR
-813 QAIWQYPFVGFA
+813 QAIWQYPFVGFV
-825 EDGQGNLTFIGLYT
+825 EKIVNGQSVYEFIGLYT
-839 IGPDKGDKN
+839 IGPDKGDKD
-848 TFGFGSNTVAMEGLD
+848 TFGFSSSSVSMEGLD

-869 NFRVPWNDSTV
+869 NFRMPWNDSTV
-880 SPDQK
+880 EPDQK
-885 NEKYYVCGEKAW
+885 NEKYYVGGEKAW
-897 EDSRKN
+897 EDSMKN
-903 ANGVSSRWK
+903 AAGVASRWK
-912 PAYNITYECSQ
+912 PAYNLVYECSQ

-930 ATIGQTS
+930 ATIGQTT

-1009 KEYQVG
+1009 NEYQVG

-1027 LTTALLTAATDDDAR
+1027 LTTALLAAATDDDAR

-1047 KARVNKFRKEASA
+1047 KARLNKFRKEAGD
-1060 HWDIINSI
+1060 HWDLTNAFF
-1068 YHLAKVE
+1068 HLAWVE
-1075 FDGATDNKTKNTYPY
+1075 FNAATDNLAKNTYPY
-1090 LLDYTDG
+1090 LLDATVLAG
-1097 SLRWR
+1097 EPQGATAGLWR
-1102 WRQDDMDTVGPIEN
+1102 WRQDDVDTVGPIEN
-1116 QGKDKKPYCVEFED
+1116 QGKDKKPYCVELED

-1142 WNGRTNQFWHLLKE
+1142 WNGRTSQMWFTLRD
-1156 AFAEEYA
+1156 AFPTEYA
-1163 DFMRTRFIPAMHYG
+1163 NFVRTQFIPAMHYG
-1177 SGTDV
+1177 NGTDV

-1188 FFSHFYYDRA
+1188 FFRHFYYDRA

-1363 LGNHEDAQAVK
+1363 LGNHENAQAVK

-1426 SDGGPLQTL
+1426 SDGGPLVTL
-1435 VLGGSITSLQL
+1435 VLGSNITSLQL

-1498 GTLASP
+1498 GNMASP
-1504 SVVNN
+1504 SVVSDA
-1509 TDIATLIAIG
+1509 DIATLIALG
-1519 AADIDVKQFSG
+1519 AADIDTKQFSG

-1535 SGSISGST
+1535 SGTISGST
-1543 YAALEAMNITY
+1543 YGQLEAMNITY
-1554 VGDVD
+1554 IGDVD
-1559 PEVVVGSDDVVITA
+1559 PEVSISSNDVTITGNA
-1573 GECTVFSGE
+1573 CTVFSGE
-1582 SATFKAQVSPPSAG
+1582 SATFLARVVPAATG
-1596 TARFRLY
+1596 TPRFRLY
-1603 NGNTP
+1603 NGNTA
-1608 ITEDGQGKATYN
+1608 IEEVGGVATYN
-1620 GVTLDCATGAMTT
+1620 GVTLNCATGVLET
-1633 TVTATRFA
+1633 TVTSVPFTVKVSAY
-1641 VGVTAFVG
+1641 VGA
-1649 SGASEVEST
+1649 VESS
-1658 KVTVNVDKTV
+1658 KVTVTVDKTV
-1668 VIGGITISGTKS
+1668 LMGGFTVSGTKTYTAS
-1680 YSATG
+1680 G
-1685 DNTLL
+1685 DNTLQL
-1690 LTPTNSDYTVGPST
+1690 VPTNSDYTVGAAS
-1704 IEIALTQ
+1704 IEAVLTY
-1711 GESDASSD
+1711 GGDSASAD
-1719 EFLRVTQTS
+1719 EFLRVTVNS
-1728 LAGMELKAAVLGI
+1728 LADLQLKAAVLGI
-1741 PSSTREYGLTV
+1741 PTATREYTLQIT
-1752 RVTDVKGN
+1752 VTDVKNN
-1760 VYTDSATLTVQSIPV
+1760 VYTHSETLTVQSIPISSFELSGDASV
-1775 TGFDI
+1775 SDTGNY
-1780 SGADT
+1780 
-1785 IREAGSEAYTIGN
+1785 AYTIGSILPAN
-1798 LQPSGYNRGIASVQ
+1798 YNRGIASL
-1812 VTANSALVSVSNV
+1812 SASVSSPTSGAASVSVNG
-1825 TTGGFT
+1825 TTGVT
-1831 LSVAEMPAET
+1831 LAVSEMPSATET
-1841 TDVTVTVTATLTG
+1841 ITLTVIATLVG
-1854 GGNVTKTKTVQLKV
+1854 GGNVQATKSVELRIGGADYVDLGLPSGLKWATMNLGANAPEEAGLYFSWGNV
-1868 GGGGGGD
+1868 EGHAAGSGYNFNSSTYNSTPGGGISGLSQHDSFGQAYDAAHAILGGSWRMPTD
-1875 VIVIDESV
+1875 AEFKELYD
-1883 ADPATRVS
+1883 
-1891 GDVNGTT
+1891 N
-1898 IQAIRDGSHRYLGKY
+1898 
-1913 VDDGNGGGKMLL
+1913 
-1925 CQLSDTDS
+1925 TDS
-1933 TKFYDGTTAA
+1933 EWTTLNGVAGRKFMKKSDHSVFIFFPAAGFYDGT
-1943 SLDGSMGDVWMKHP
+1943 SLSYSGSYGYCWSSSWCGSSDGYDLFFS
-1957 DVYIKATK
+1957 
-1965 EGDEV
+1965 
-1970 SLDISTSDNG
+1970 SG
-1980 GRLFPENDL
+1980 GVNPQGSR
-1989 IGVYE
+1989 YR
-1994 ANYANSKLR
+1994 Y
-2003 SISGVQSTGNVSQAN
+2003 
-2018 FHSYAAAR
+2018 Y
-2026 GAGFSLVKPQHQNL
+2026 GFSVR
-2040 MAVLFYAMY
+2040 AV
-2049 GHTNCQAI
+2049 Q
-2057 CGAGTNANNKATGQT
+2057 
-2072 NSLGMTDTTTANGNS
+2072 
-2087 MSINFWGLENW
+2087 
-2098 WGNKYEWMDGV
+2098 
-2109 VINNGVWTI
+2109 
-2118 TEDDGTTRTITA
+2118 
-2130 PTNSAWVYAKK
+2130 
-2141 FIWGDGIDV
+2141 
-2150 VPLASETG
+2150 
-2158 GSDSQG
+2158 
-2164 YCDGYYGTTD
+2164 
-2174 SSRVA
+2174 
-2179 QRSAYN
+2179 
-2185 AYTYGGVAYV
+2185 
-2195 DASYDSSYA
+2195 
-2204 YASYGS
+2204 
-2210 RLAFHGQIE
+2210 
-2219 VTTDVQ
+2219 
-2225 AFIAATQKS
+2225 